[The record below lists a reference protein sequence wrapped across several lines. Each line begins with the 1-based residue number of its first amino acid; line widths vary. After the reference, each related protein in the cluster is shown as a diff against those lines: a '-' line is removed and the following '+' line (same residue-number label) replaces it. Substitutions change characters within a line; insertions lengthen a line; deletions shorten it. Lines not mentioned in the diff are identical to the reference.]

1 MKFITNLFK
10 NKIIFYLAFVL
21 LFIFISYSLFNKYK
35 ETYSRNRN
43 RNRNVNRNANR
54 NVNRNKKNNN
64 RQRSKP
70 NNKRIACSKFINP
83 NDCVKRLQNCM
94 WYKNTGQCLNKKKCS
109 IPINKCKNN
118 FYCNWN
124 DSTNA
129 CEFKP

>member
-10 NKIIFYLAFVL
+10 YKIIFYLAFVL
-21 LFIFISYSLFNKYK
+21 LIIFISYSLFNKYK

-43 RNRNVNRNANR
+43 RIG
-54 NVNRNKKNNN
+54 NRNKKNNKK
-64 RQRSKP
+64 QRSKP
-70 NNKRIACSKFINP
+70 NNKRIACNKFIKP

-129 CEFKP
+129 CEFKPMTK

>member
-1 MKFITNLFK
+1 MKFITNLIK
-10 NKIIFYLAFVL
+10 NKRIFYLAFVL

-54 NVNRNKKNNN
+54 NKKNNN

-83 NDCVKRLQNCM
+83 NDCAKRLQSCM